1 MALIKK
7 TVVLSDRKILG
18 YASVIQ
24 VGSETGVK
32 VVGETFSSD
41 MQALLRIGNKKIRFT
56 LSGPRTET
64 SLSVEIGPEDEIGC
78 LIAKNGTV
86 FASGGASL
94 SLSDLSDK
102 EEAPHAPT
110 SSAQTT
116 DPKEPSTEEQ
126 NKDKEILDRLKK
138 EKDRYYLTVKDKVDE
153 LFIISPAE
161 QLLSSLIPDSE
172 WVKVRYDGED
182 YYVVGR
188 LYDENKKVTFL
199 GYGVPGKESVRP
211 PKIADGIATFLPE
224 KEGSEK
230 GYWLFFQNAENGKIE

>member
-7 TVVLSDRKILG
+7 TIVLSDRKILG

-24 VGSETGVK
+24 LGSETGVK

-41 MQALLRIGNKKIRFT
+41 MQALLRIGNKKIRFL
-56 LSGPRTET
+56 LSGPRTEI
-64 SLSVEIGPEDEIGC
+64 SVSAEVGPEDEIGC

-86 FASGGASL
+86 FASGGAAL
-94 SLSDLSDK
+94 SLSDLS
-102 EEAPHAPT
+102 EQESAPAAPT

-116 DPKEPSTEEQ
+116 DPDSPAPENT
-126 NKDKEILDRLKK
+126 NKDQEILDRLKK
-138 EKDRYYLTVKDKVDE
+138 EKERYYFTVKDKVDE
-153 LFIISPAE
+153 LFVINPTE
-161 QLLSSLIPDSE
+161 PLLTSLIPDSE

-188 LYDENKKVTFL
+188 LFDENKKVTFL

-211 PKIADGIATFLPE
+211 PKIADGIATFLAE
-224 KEGSEK
+224 KEGSDR